1 VVGFLRGGR
10 RTSVVVEDHHAACDE
25 AAVCYRGRCGCLGG
39 GDDSWLRVLCQHAC
53 RGASREQESGQ
64 RRENRNVI
72 SNFEEQKRW
81 HRYLMAP
88 SAVGTFLV

>member
-1 VVGFLRGGR
+1 MVGFLRGGR

-64 RRENRNVI
+64 MGKSECH
-72 SNFEEQKRW
+72 FELRGAEKV
-81 HRYLMAP
+81 A
-88 SAVGTFLV
+88 